1 MAAASLAG
9 GGEIWVAAGVY
20 YPDTGGG
27 QTNND
32 VHATFTMADGV
43 ALYGGFD
50 TLDTQ
55 FAERDWES
63 NLTVLS
69 SDIDKNDINFGDGV
83 VRDWMHIDVDP
94 KFISYVNPD
103 AAPTTDGDLRLNGNS
118 PVIEAGDNTFI
129 AGVLTDLAG
138 EARIVDGDG
147 DYFPIVDMGA
157 YEYQVYYRYLPLTN
171 R

>member
-20 YPDTGGG
+20 YPDIGGG

-83 VRDWMHIDVDP
+83 VRDWMHIDDDP
-94 KFISYVNPD
+94 KFISYVHPN
-103 AAPTTDGDLRLNGNS
+103 AAPTTDGNLRLNGNS

-129 AGVLTDLAG
+129 AGVLKDLAG

-147 DYFPIVDMGA
+147 DYSADVDMGA

-171 R
+171 H